1 MTFHQA
7 RRLVD
12 SLMRK
17 YADELEVYRLQPV
30 AQKFCDDMTNAVTG
44 KKRGRRRSIGEWAE
58 IFFKRAR
65 ERGLRPQQGLAHLAS
80 YLERCLERRVLP
92 QASRNP
98 PRTAAPGRPPRPNP
112 PRHRKTRPFLTSYLS
127 A

>member
-1 MTFHQA
+1 MTFPQI

-12 SLMRK
+12 SLKRK

-30 AQKFCDDMTNAVTG
+30 AQQFCDDMANAVTG

-58 IFFKRAR
+58 IFLTRGR

-80 YLERCLERRVLP
+80 YLERCLELRRLP
-92 QASRNP
+92 QASELLRQLL
-98 PRTAAPGRPPRPNP
+98 PRSARRGIIPRSVEAPI
-112 PRHRKTRPFLTSYLS
+112 PF
-127 A
+127 